1 MNAILLQAISASGIQ
16 QILLW
21 GAIILIFYFFMIR
34 PQQKKVSDQKKF
46 RESLQKGTNV
56 VTIGGLHGKIV
67 DIQENTVWLEVDR
80 GFKLKFDKSAIA
92 SAAQPA
98 AAEPK
103 A

>member
-1 MNAILLQAISASGIQ
+1 MNTLFLQALSPEGIQ

-46 RESLQKGTNV
+46 RESLQKGANV

-67 DIQENTVWLEVDR
+67 ELNDTTVWLEVDR

-92 SAAQPA
+92 SAAGTP
-98 AAEPK
+98 EVK